1 MLAHD
6 RDEARR
12 MFVQAWRKRQE
23 GMVLEP
29 LEALIADVVA
39 LHPEYHAL
47 LTSAEAAIAEEFTP
61 ERGETNPF
69 LHMGM
74 HIALR
79 EQVGT
84 DRPAGIATL
93 YRRAAERRGDAH
105 AVEHEMMECLGEVL
119 WRAQR
124 DNAVPDEAAYFECL
138 NRRLSR

>member
-1 MLAHD
+1 MFVRD
-6 RDEARR
+6 RDATRR
-12 MFVQAWRKRQE
+12 MFLEAWRKRRAGE
-23 GMVLEP
+23 LLEP

-39 LHPEYHAL
+39 LHPEYHGVLAPG
-47 LTSAEAAIAEEFTP
+47 EAAIAQEYTP
-61 ERGETNPF
+61 ERGVTNPF

-84 DRPAGIATL
+84 DRPAGIAEL
-93 YRRAAERRGDAH
+93 YRRAVERRGDPH
-105 AVEHEMMECLGEVL
+105 AVEHDMMECLGEVL

>member
-1 MLAHD
+1 MFVQD
-6 RDEARR
+6 RDSTRR
-12 MFVQAWRKRQE
+12 MFLEAWRKRRAGE
-23 GMVLEP
+23 WLEP

-39 LHPEYHAL
+39 LHPEYHGAL
-47 LTSAEAAIAEEFTP
+47 APGEAAIAQEYTP
-61 ERGETNPF
+61 ERGVTNPF

-84 DRPAGIATL
+84 DRPAGIAEL
-93 YRRAAERRGDAH
+93 YRRAVERRGDPH
-105 AVEHEMMECLGEVL
+105 AVEHDMMECLGEVL

>member
-12 MFVQAWRKRQE
+12 MFVEAWRKRQA
-23 GMVLEP
+23 GTVLEP
-29 LEALIADVVA
+29 LEALVADVVA

-47 LTSAEAAIAEEFTP
+47 LNSAEAAIAEEFMP
-61 ERGETNPF
+61 ERGVTNPF

-84 DRPAGIATL
+84 DRPAGIAAL

>member
-1 MLAHD
+1 MFLA
-6 RDEARR
+6 
-12 MFVQAWRKRQE
+12 AWRKEQAGE
-23 GMVLEP
+23 ALEP
-29 LEALIADVVA
+29 LEALIAGVVA
-39 LHPEYHAL
+39 LHPEYHGL
-47 LTSAEAAIAEEFTP
+47 LTSGEAAIAQEYTP
-61 ERGETNPF
+61 ERGVTNPF

-84 DRPAGIATL
+84 DRPAGIAEL
-93 YRRAAERRGDAH
+93 YRRAVERRGDPH
-105 AVEHEMMECLGEVL
+105 AVEHDMMECLGEVL

>member
-1 MLAHD
+1 MFVQD
-6 RDEARR
+6 RDAARR
-12 MFVQAWRKRQE
+12 MFIGAWRKRQAGE
-23 GMVLEP
+23 VLEP

-39 LHPEYHAL
+39 LHPEYHAA
-47 LTSAEAAIAEEFTP
+47 LTSGEAAIALEYTP
-61 ERGETNPF
+61 EHGTTNPF

-84 DRPAGIATL
+84 DRPAGIAEL
-93 YRRAAERRGDAH
+93 YRRAVERRGDPH
-105 AVEHEMMECLGEVL
+105 AVEHDMMECLGEVL